1 MWSTLKGDM
10 TFWLEFL
17 QSCFMG
23 ISYFPPE
30 SPYQLSDTCAFLN
43 LTELIYSYSI
53 RVVLQGRMI
62 AAICKRVKVR
72 N

>member
-1 MWSTLKGDM
+1 
-10 TFWLEFL
+10 
-17 QSCFMG
+17 MG